1 MIGVA
6 SYNLLLVASGVAVG
20 GVEATP
26 KVWDIAAVWVIVQ
39 AAGGTFIFLKDPRLF
54 PLTIGTNY
62 GNKSIPSLVVNQER
76 FVLLLKPLV
85 ECIL

>member
-1 MIGVA
+1 M
-6 SYNLLLVASGVAVG
+6 
-20 GVEATP
+20 
-26 KVWDIAAVWVIVQ
+26 
-39 AAGGTFIFLKDPRLF
+39 
-54 PLTIGTNY
+54 TIGTNY

>member
-39 AAGGTFIFLKDPRLF
+39 AAGGTFIFLKDPQLF
-54 PLTIGTNY
+54 PLTIDTNY
-62 GNKSIPSLVVNQER
+62 GNKSIPSLVVNKEK